1 MASEKEKVL
10 NRFREEVDAKG
21 PGGRHGRLQKLCGQ
35 YLIEDGGPLKRKLW
49 DIHAEREIIGKK
61 KKDTWPADIFVKW
74 NSSYSEIV
82 EVEASGSQKKFV
94 TVNYSDVEDALGKIE
109 YLEKHDMI
117 SQVESRSVLRRVEN
131 KSGTHGIT
139 ASYFR
144 FRPFRS
150 STIGALLDAGWDID
164 YESPLERKLRLAKS
178 NDTKNENETVVSFC
192 VPLRAY
198 KDVLSEIRRTPGM
211 KVGVIYP
218 FTEGKDGGEL
228 KIAGAIPV
236 FQGID
241 LKAYGARQA
250 KKER

>member
-1 MASEKEKVL
+1 MASEKEKIL
-10 NRFREEVDAKG
+10 NRFREEVNEKG
-21 PGGRHGRLQKLCGQ
+21 PGGRHSKLQTLCGQ

-74 NSSYSEIV
+74 DSYSEIV

-117 SQVESRSVLRRVEN
+117 SQVESRSVLRRVKN
-131 KSGTHGIT
+131 KSDAHGVT

-150 STIGALLDAGWDID
+150 STIGALLDAGWDIED
-164 YESPLERKLRLAKS
+164 ESPLERKLRLAKS
-178 NDTKNENETVVSFC
+178 NENTSVVSFC

-198 KDVLSEIRRTPGM
+198 KDVLGEIRRTPGM

-218 FTEGKDGGEL
+218 FTEGKDGDEL

-241 LKAYGARQA
+241 LKAYGARHA
-250 KKER
+250 KKEG

>member
-1 MASEKEKVL
+1 MASGKERILK
-10 NRFREEVDAKG
+10 RFRCEVDEKG
-21 PGGRHGRLQKLCGQ
+21 PGGRHSRLQKLCGQ

-49 DIHAEREIIGKK
+49 DIHAEREIMGKK
-61 KKDTWPADIFVKW
+61 KKDTWPADIFAKW
-74 NSSYSEIV
+74 DSYSEIV
-82 EVEASGSQKKFV
+82 EVEASGSQKKYV

-117 SQVESRSVLRRVEN
+117 SQVESRSVLRRVKN
-131 KSGTHGIT
+131 KSDTHGVT

-144 FRPFRS
+144 FRPFRG
-150 STIGALLDAGWDID
+150 STIGALLDAGWDIE

-178 NDTKNENETVVSFC
+178 NENGNETVVSFC

-198 KDVLSEIRRTPGM
+198 KDVLGEIRRTPGM

-218 FTEGKDGGEL
+218 FIEGKDGGEL

-241 LKAYGARQA
+241 LKEYGARQA
-250 KKER
+250 KKG

>member
-1 MASEKEKVL
+1 MMREKEKML
-10 NRFREEVDAKG
+10 NRFMKEVNDKG
-21 PGGRHGRLQKLCGQ
+21 PGGRHSKLQKLCGQ

-49 DIHAEREIIGKK
+49 DMHAEHGITGKK
-61 KKDTWPADIFVKW
+61 KTDVWPADIFAKW
-74 NSSYSEIV
+74 DSYSEIV
-82 EVEASGSQKKFV
+82 EVEASGSQKKYV

-109 YLEKHDMI
+109 YLERHDMI
-117 SQVESRSVLRRVEN
+117 SQVESRSVLRRVKN
-131 KSGTHGIT
+131 KSGTHGVT

-150 STIGALLDAGWDID
+150 STIGALLDAGWDIE

-178 NDTKNENETVVSFC
+178 NDNGTVVSFC

-198 KDVLSEIRRTPGM
+198 KDVLGEIRRTPEM

-218 FTEGKDGGEL
+218 FSEGTDGEL

-241 LKAYGARQA
+241 LKAYGAKQA
-250 KKER
+250 KKK